1 MNESYVSS
9 MLRVSAA
16 RLTRARG
23 ISLALGPLFLVLAA
37 CSSSTASTPATAAA
51 LDPDTA
57 AVAGVDRFQDGF
69 AHLFKRSAPAFDP
82 THVAAAIPAPNGP
95 IDLDKFV
102 VHSLGPAGENI
113 TYYSLDILPPKPAKV
128 YVFVQADG
136 SAVAGQLPVIDA
148 LPGDASYN
156 DFVEVVKATV
166 QAGYVANSL
175 TSFDDVDR
183 AAAAGTVTVASTKTI
198 ANWAVVPKG
207 TTANLKFAGKAIT
220 GARAWEKHQVASLLT
235 FEDGLVP
242 MSDGTVPTADI
253 VVIFKN
259 GMSPADGFA
268 TEPGT
273 EQTHNAVNLL
283 PGQPG
288 YSSYWDHDAGKLTG
302 FATVKDFPT
311 AKANVDM
318 AIPVIV
324 NCPVVAM

>member
-1 MNESYVSS
+1 MNRTVLPS
-9 MLRVSAA
+9 
-16 RLTRARG
+16 TREARG
-23 ISLALGPLFLVLAA
+23 VRASASGAILACVVLSVAA
-37 CSSSTASTPATAAA
+37 CSSSTTSPTTAATAAA

-57 AVAGVDRFQDGF
+57 PAASVDRFQDSF

-82 THVAAAIPAPNGP
+82 THVAAAIPAPNAP

-102 VHSLGPAGENI
+102 VHSLGPAGEKI
-113 TYYSLDILPPKPAKV
+113 TYYSLDILPPKPAKA
-128 YVFVQADG
+128 YVFVNADG

-148 LPGDASYN
+148 LPGDAAYN
-156 DFVEVVKATV
+156 DFAEVVKATV
-166 QAGYVANSL
+166 QSGYVANSL

-183 AAAAGTVTVASTKTI
+183 AVAAGTLTVASTKTI

-207 TTANLKFAGKAIT
+207 TTAQLKFAGKTIT
-220 GARAWEKHQVASLLT
+220 GRRAWEKHQVASLLS
-235 FEDGLVP
+235 FEEGLVP
-242 MSDGTVPTADI
+242 MDDGTVPTADI

-283 PGQPG
+283 PGQAG
-288 YSSYWDHDAGKLTG
+288 YSSYWDHDAGKLSG
-302 FATVKDFPT
+302 FATVTDFPT

-324 NCPVVAM
+324 NCPVVTM